1 MPGATANRA
10 YPYPLPADS
19 INVPRD
25 IQALAE
31 KLDTDLANAQRVFAN
46 KTALD
51 AWAASPGAIGF
62 TTDLGLLWVRKG
74 TIWVPVQI
82 TASGG
87 WQSMG
92 GFPAGEYNWPAADA
106 NLAGYMGAEAHKDLM
121 FPAGLTAWLG
131 LWTVECTLQTAPTD
145 GGDYTLKLNM
155 DTVARAN
162 TSKAVFGVVNVVAQ
176 DVVGAGKQLLWR
188 MYKHA
193 NSAGLTST
201 YIRFVVTFHAAY

>member
-1 MPGATANRA
+1 MPGATVNHG

-31 KLDTDLANAQRVFAN
+31 KLDIDPGIQRTFAN

-74 TIWVPVQI
+74 TVWTPLQI
-82 TASGG
+82 STSGG

-92 GFPAGEYNWPAADA
+92 GFPAGEYSWPAADA
-106 NLAGYMGAEAHKDLM
+106 NLAGYIGNEAHRDLM

-131 LWTVECTLQTAPTD
+131 LWTVEVTLQTAPTD
-145 GGDYTLKLNM
+145 PGDYSLKLNF
-155 DTVARAN
+155 DTVVRG
-162 TSKAVFGVVNVVAQ
+162 TTGKPVFGVVSFVAH
-176 DVVGAGKQLLWR
+176 DVIGAGKQLLWR
-188 MYKHA
+188 MYKHP
-193 NSAGLTST
+193 NSGALTQT
-201 YIRFVVTFHAAY
+201 YIRFVVSFHAAY